1 MYYMGKETKVHKY
14 ISDVHNSE
22 LILIG
27 VVHDLNWKK
36 VYRLLEEHKPQVVC
50 YEMGII
56 GGFDADMASE
66 HKAIQE
72 YTQEYNKKKQG
83 VDIENVTEVS
93 SRVDINPTEDGY
105 LEKKQELKENDR
117 NLNIDE
123 FKRKHTEIEEDV
135 LETDSLDDTTLEDI
149 KEVNA
154 RTSAEITEEYMF
166 FMRLRNQRMA
176 QNLDKELERN
186 GKVALVVGSAHMPG
200 ILRQLEYTE
209 RR

>member
-1 MYYMGKETKVHKY
+1 MGKKTKVHKY

-27 VVHDLNWKK
+27 VVHDLNWEK
-36 VYRLLEEHKPQVVC
+36 VYRLLEEHRPQVVC
-50 YEMGII
+50 YEMGVI
-56 GGFDADMASE
+56 GGFDADRASE
-66 HKAIQE
+66 HKAIQK
-72 YTQEYNKKKQG
+72 YTQEYNRRNQG

-93 SRVDINPTEDGY
+93 SRLDMNPTEDGY
-105 LEKKQELKENDR
+105 LEKKQELKENDK
-117 NLNIDE
+117 NLNIDK
-123 FKRKHTEIEEDV
+123 FKKKHTEIEKDV
-135 LETDSLDDTTLEDI
+135 LETESLDDVTLEDI

-154 RTSAEITEEYMF
+154 RTSAEISEEYMF

-186 GKVALVVGSAHMPG
+186 GKVALVVGSSHMPG